1 MIVEGGSLKITAKK
15 EGNDYTSA
23 RIKTQGLY
31 DFTYGRV
38 EVRAK
43 LPSAQGTWPAI
54 WMLGSN
60 HPTVGWPSSGE
71 VDIMEQRGN
80 DKSYVEGTCHWYNT
94 AGSNNASYGETT
106 SIENP
111 STEFHLYTL
120 EWTEDAIKIF
130 LDDVALIS
138 DLDKDSNKSEPK
150 VSLMTIHLAKGL
162 EFSNVYIVG
171 LEEDLFPSAL
181 SSTTRSDLEEERR
194 LFYVALTRAKKKII
208 LSHSKTRY
216 RWGKLNDCEPSRFIS
231 EINPQFIKINNII
244 NSKVNFNKSSE
255 SKIRFKK
262 PERKLALK
270 KITKTI
276 FPSNSVLDYIDI
288 NIGDS
293 IIHNRFGKG
302 TVLTTEG
309 IGGDKK
315 AEVKFETS
323 GLKKILLKF
332 AKYQKVG

>member
-1 MIVEGGSLKITAKK
+1 MLT
-15 EGNDYTSA
+15 
-23 RIKTQGLY
+23 LY
-31 DFTYGRV
+31 
-38 EVRAK
+38 
-43 LPSAQGTWPAI
+43 Q
-54 WMLGSN
+54 
-60 HPTVGWPSSGE
+60 
-71 VDIMEQRGN
+71 
-80 DKSYVEGTCHWYNT
+80 
-94 AGSNNASYGETT
+94 
-106 SIENP
+106 
-111 STEFHLYTL
+111 
-120 EWTEDAIKIF
+120 
-130 LDDVALIS
+130 
-138 DLDKDSNKSEPK
+138 
-150 VSLMTIHLAKGL
+150 
-162 EFSNVYIVG
+162 
-171 LEEDLFPSAL
+171 
-181 SSTTRSDLEEERR
+181 
-194 LFYVALTRAKKKII
+194 
-208 LSHSKTRY
+208 
-216 RWGKLNDCEPSRFIS
+216 
-231 EINPQFIKINNII
+231 INNII